1 MTSATDLLIIV
12 GIVGGSLV
20 LGLGIVFAIL
30 RVWVGRFRARVQA
43 QFPADGIVMAEWFAN
58 NFGVQ
63 SRGVTQLRGNG
74 ALVLGKD
81 ALHFVMMATKNE
93 LKIPLA
99 SITAVSFAKSHLGK
113 TVGRKLLAI
122 DFTNEAGAA
131 DRVALLVR
139 QPEAWQQALQGSAR
153 RAGV

>member
-1 MTSATDLLIIV
+1 MTSASDILIIV
-12 GIVGGSLV
+12 GVVGGSLI

-30 RVWVGRFRARVQA
+30 RVWIGKFRARVQA
-43 QFPADGIVMAEWFAN
+43 QFAADEIVLADWFAN

-63 SRGVTQLRGNG
+63 SRGVVQLRGNG

-81 ALHFVMMATKNE
+81 ALLFVMMATKTE
-93 LKIPLA
+93 LRIPLG
-99 SITAVSFAKSHLGK
+99 SVTAVSFAKSHLGK

-122 DFTNEAGAA
+122 DFINEAGAA

-139 QPEAWQQALQGSAR
+139 QPDVWQQALQQTQGPS
-153 RAGV
+153 